1 MIVREK
7 PVALKFSFT
16 QEHIKQIAA
25 MPHLIGHLVG
35 KTLLTAI
42 HSQWIWEVWGGP
54 EGEHTALQA
63 HRGGYKTTAITEVG
77 CIWWLLFHPD
87 TRIALI
93 RETFT
98 AANETL
104 KAIKQYM
111 QTPAIKALFHAVQ
124 GAAPKAKISKDG
136 TVTYQFK
143 KSITKEGSID
153 AYGIEAVPTGSHYDR
168 ILTDDIITIN
178 SRLSKAKR
186 ERVKEGVRE
195 IITNIIDPGKT
206 CMFVGTPWHH
216 EDAWTLKT
224 EEGERVLPTPYMY
237 TPAET
242 GILSDEEIA
251 KKKRQT
257 TKALYA
263 INYDLDTN
271 VRDDGQI
278 FEDPTRGTWDD
289 KLPAGAYYGHLDAK
303 FDGKDTNALTI
314 MARRKDGKIQCIG
327 WTFPEHIEEK
337 YTWVRGILNRYRC
350 SKLWIETNPDKGFV
364 AKAIQ
369 QVARGSVTVF
379 TYHEDMNKHNKIVS
393 YLKHYW
399 ADIVFADTAQEDYML
414 QICDY
419 RQDQHPMDCP
429 DSAASLLARVF
440 YPKDPQK
447 GRSALNDF
455 S

>member
-1 MIVREK
+1 MKVREK
-7 PVALKFSFT
+7 PVAMKFTFT
-16 QEHIKQIAA
+16 EAHIKQIAA
-25 MPHLIGHLVG
+25 LPHLLGHLVG
-35 KTLLTAI
+35 KNLLTAI
-42 HSQWIWEVWGGP
+42 HSQWIWEVWGAP

-63 HRGGYKTTAITEVG
+63 HRGGYKTTAITEIG
-77 CIWWLLFHPD
+77 IIWWLLFHPD

-111 QTPAIKALFHAVQ
+111 QAPAIKALFHAVHK
-124 GAAPKAKISKDG
+124 APPKAKISKDG
-136 TVTYQFK
+136 TVTYSFK

-153 AYGIEAVPTGSHYDR
+153 AYGIESVPTGSHYDR

-216 EDAWTLKT
+216 DDAWAMKD
-224 EEGERVLPTPYMY
+224 EEGNLVLPQPYLY

-278 FEDPTRGTWDD
+278 FEDPVRGDWDD
-289 KLPAGAYYGHLDAK
+289 KLPVSSYYAHLDAK
-303 FDGKDTNALTI
+303 FDGSDTNALTI

-327 WTFPEHIEEK
+327 WTFSEHIEEK
-337 YTWVRGILNRYRC
+337 YGWIKSTMARYRC
-350 SKLWIETNPDKGFV
+350 TKLWVETNPDKGFV
-364 AKAIQ
+364 AKALQ
-369 QVARGSVTVF
+369 NVGRGAITVF
-379 TYHEDMNKHNKIVS
+379 KYHEDMNKHNKIVS

-399 ADIVFADTAQEDYML
+399 DSMVFAETCQPEYLL

-429 DSAASLLARVF
+429 DSAASLLARAF
-440 YPKDPQK
+440 FPKDPQK
-447 GRSALNDF
+447 GRSALNDY
-455 S
+455 